1 MPWVTVNYHPGF
13 AEDLTSWTTCIE
25 SDGSLS
31 QTVRVSRFAPR
42 EERTDHFTSQLSPEQ
57 VSELR
62 RFIAAT
68 DFNGVTAAAR
78 SFVIDD
84 AETCSVTVQQGD
96 TVSHFEAS
104 LQWWPLAQ
112 QHGSAPRFDLSA
124 ALRLWHALDAISPYG
139 VHTNVA

>member
-1 MPWVTVNYHPGF
+1 MPWITVNYHPGF

-84 AETCSVTVQQGD
+84 ACESQRFGPYRCSYGILVERLT
-96 TVSHFEAS
+96 FEMKAS
-104 LQWWPLAQ
+104 
-112 QHGSAPRFDLSA
+112 RE
-124 ALRLWHALDAISPYG
+124 
-139 VHTNVA
+139 